1 MRLITRADLDG
12 LTSAILLQEVEAI
25 DEVDF
30 AHPKDVQDGK
40 VAITENDVLANL
52 PFDERAGL
60 WFDHHLS
67 QSDASWNP
75 NLKGAYEIAP
85 SAARVISDHYK
96 SPKFER
102 FHELLEA
109 TDRLDAAMLTREDVN
124 NPQGWILVGY
134 TLDPR
139 SGLGAFKDYF
149 RHLMQLARENKTI
162 DEILQDEKVKVH
174 VDRLKREEEAFKNHL
189 QESSKLDGNV
199 VITDVRGQ
207 KDLPSG
213 NRYLIYEL
221 FPEAN
226 VSMRIADGR
235 GGEFVSIQLGHSIF
249 NRNCKT
255 SIGDLMAIYGG
266 GGHFGAGTCQP
277 AASDAQRVIGEVLD
291 ALKSNG

>member
-12 LTSAILLQEVEAI
+12 LTSAILLQEVEQI
-25 DEVDF
+25 EEVDF

-40 VAITENDVLANL
+40 VEITSNDILANL
-52 PFDERAGL
+52 PYDERAGL
-60 WFDHHLS
+60 WYDHHLS

-75 NLKGAYEIAP
+75 NMKGAYEIAP

-102 FHELLEA
+102 FHDLLDA
-109 TDRLDAAMLTREDVN
+109 TDRLDAAQLTRDDVN

-149 RHLMQLARENKTI
+149 RHLMKLAQEKTI
-162 DEILQDEKVKVH
+162 EQILADEKVKANI
-174 VDRLKREEEAFKNHL
+174 DKLKKDEQAFKQHL
-189 QESSKLDGNV
+189 LDHSKQDGNV
-199 VITDVRGQ
+199 VITDVRGL

-221 FPEAN
+221 FPTAN
-226 VSMRIADGR
+226 VWMRLADGK

-249 NRNCKT
+249 KRDAKT
-255 SIGDLMAIYGG
+255 SIGDLLAEYGG

-277 AASDAQRVIGEVLD
+277 AAADAPRVIEEILNV
-291 ALKSNG
+291 LKSNG

>member
-1 MRLITRADLDG
+1 MRLVTRADLDG

-25 DEVDF
+25 EEVDF

-40 VAITENDVLANL
+40 VTISSNDVLANL
-52 PFDERAGL
+52 PYDERAGL

-75 NLKGAYEIAP
+75 NMKGAYEIAP

-102 FHELLEA
+102 FHDLLDA
-109 TDRLDAAMLTREDVN
+109 TDRLDSAQLTREDVN
-124 NPQGWILVGY
+124 DPKGWILVGY

-149 RHLMQLARENKTI
+149 HHLMGLAKDKTV
-162 DEILQDEKVKVH
+162 EQILQDEKVKVH
-174 VDRLKREEEAFKNHL
+174 VDRLKREEGTFKQHL
-189 QESSKLDGNV
+189 LEHSKLEGNV
-199 VITDVRGQ
+199 VITDVRGL

-213 NRYLIYEL
+213 NRFLIYEL
-221 FPEAN
+221 FPDAT
-226 VSMRIADGR
+226 VSMRLADGK

-255 SIGDLMAIYGG
+255 SIGDLMADYGG

-277 AASDAQRVIGEVLD
+277 AAADAPRVIDEILKVLK
-291 ALKSNG
+291 ANG